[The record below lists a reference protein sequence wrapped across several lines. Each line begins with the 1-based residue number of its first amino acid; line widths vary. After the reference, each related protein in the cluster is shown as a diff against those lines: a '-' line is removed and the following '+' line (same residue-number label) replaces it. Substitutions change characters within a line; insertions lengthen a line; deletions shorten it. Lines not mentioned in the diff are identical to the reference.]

1 MQRLFSTFPNSLPGL
16 GLLNLRAL
24 AATCLVL
31 HRPILSALNLDLLS
45 GNVVGSACRIV
56 ATLGAVLLLLGLLT
70 PLVATL
76 LLVFEVSQ
84 IIYGTPFTA
93 DHAIQAA
100 IALSI
105 AVLGPGAW
113 SIDAHRYGRK
123 RIEIERQ
130 SDGPRVT

>member
-1 MQRLFSTFPNSLPGL
+1 
-16 GLLNLRAL
+16 
-24 AATCLVL
+24 
-31 HRPILSALNLDLLS
+31 
-45 GNVVGSACRIV
+45 
-56 ATLGAVLLLLGLLT
+56 LGAVLLLLGLLT

-84 IIYGTPFTA
+84 IIYGTPFIA

-130 SDGPRVT
+130 SDGPRVA